1 MSVIRPL
8 FLSGILFFLKYS
20 GLGQKESGDGQRSA
34 QSGQRRDFFVKD
46 DRGGDYGNH
55 GHDVDIYAGLHS
67 SQEFYGVVPGDKAEC
82 RGAQS
87 QVEYIRQVQRSGKAG
102 EFQMK
107 VEKEQRGKHEQNAVK
122 EGAAGGEDSAVAV
135 TADFF
140 RQNGVERPD
149 EGREKRQQIAHGIQR
164 QLRTVE
170 ADEADAR
177 HGHQKS
183 EKEAAAEFFLFF
195 QEDVCHDPGE
205 KRRRRHDDSHVG
217 G

>member
-67 SQEFYGVVPGDKAEC
+67 SQKFYGVVPGDKAEC

-87 QVEYIRQVQRSGKAG
+87 RRIYSPGSAEWQSGR
-102 EFQMK
+102 
-107 VEKEQRGKHEQNAVK
+107 V
-122 EGAAGGEDSAVAV
+122 
-135 TADFF
+135 
-140 RQNGVERPD
+140 PD
-149 EGREKRQQIAHGIQR
+149 ESRKRTAW
-164 QLRTVE
+164 E
-170 ADEADAR
+170 A
-177 HGHQKS
+177 
-183 EKEAAAEFFLFF
+183 
-195 QEDVCHDPGE
+195 
-205 KRRRRHDDSHVG
+205 
-217 G
+217 

>member
-55 GHDVDIYAGLHS
+55 GHDVGVCAGLQAD
-67 SQEFYGVVPGDKAEC
+67 SQKFYGVVPGDKAEC

-102 EFQMK
+102 GP
-107 VEKEQRGKHEQNAVK
+107 R
-122 EGAAGGEDSAVAV
+122 
-135 TADFF
+135 
-140 RQNGVERPD
+140 
-149 EGREKRQQIAHGIQR
+149 
-164 QLRTVE
+164 
-170 ADEADAR
+170 
-177 HGHQKS
+177 
-183 EKEAAAEFFLFF
+183 
-195 QEDVCHDPGE
+195 
-205 KRRRRHDDSHVG
+205 
-217 G
+217 